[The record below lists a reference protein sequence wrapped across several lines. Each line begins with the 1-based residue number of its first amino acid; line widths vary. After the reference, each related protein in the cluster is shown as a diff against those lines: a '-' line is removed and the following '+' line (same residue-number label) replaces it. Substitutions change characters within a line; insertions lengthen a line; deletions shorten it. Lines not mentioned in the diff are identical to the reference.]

1 MSCGKFGIVVILV
14 ILVVVGLVCIFFF
27 IFVIWEFVFYID
39 ELNDRG
45 RYRVLRILLK
55 VLDLVMIEVGL
66 FLDFLG
72 S

>member
-1 MSCGKFGIVVILV
+1 MSCGKFGFVVILV